1 MHRNHGPSNI
11 EAEHLLP
18 TQVGM
23 SEIGNLGPQH
33 GNPSHAEAEFTV
45 EEQSPTELSGTNSAE
60 LPMMVREANG
70 GQVVYKVYKRRWFGL
85 TQLVLLNIVVSWD
98 VREILNQL
106 NALRTF
112 VSLHWLNLA
121 PPSGYLSPPLPI
133 QLQPISPQHLAG
145 LIG

>member
-1 MHRNHGPSNI
+1 MHNYGPSSI

-18 TQVGM
+18 TQGGM
-23 SEIGNLGPQH
+23 SEMENLGSQH
-33 GNPSHAEAEFTV
+33 GNLSHTVTGFTV

-98 VREILNQL
+98 VREILNQIKRSPNIRYL
-106 NALRTF
+106 YT
-112 VSLHWLNLA
+112 WLKTL
-121 PPSGYLSPPLPI
+121 PP
-133 QLQPISPQHLAG
+133 
-145 LIG
+145 